1 MSSSSHLIQ
10 DDDAECHVG
19 DEASLTSK
27 VMPLEVTQ
35 LPLHFKIVLYPPT
48 DRNIMWSGMLM
59 LRPGVMLLT
68 TLTKKW
74 ASTKHI
80 HFLLGR
86 QGCMLINKVDRAQ
99 THNPDIPDRH
109 LRPGLPPLGGED
121 EAVGG
126 DEEKRGECHEVADA
140 GVLPSRSFMS
150 HSCIGQGMKLATHL
164 IMLSR
169 INTLAAHE
177 ERVNNTVARTV
188 ILEMGMYFYTISHC
202 LVYFGDLGPTDRI

>member
-1 MSSSSHLIQ
+1 MRLSSVHPMSSSHLIQ
-10 DDDAECHVG
+10 DGDAEYHVG

-27 VMPLEVTQ
+27 VLEVTQ

-59 LRPGVMLLT
+59 LRPGVMLLI

-99 THNPDIPDRH
+99 AHNPHIPDRH
-109 LRPGLPPLGGED
+109 LRPGLPQLGGED

-126 DEEKRGECHEVADA
+126 DEEKRGECHQVADA
-140 GVLPSRSFMS
+140 GVLPSGSFMS
-150 HSCIGQGMKLATHL
+150 YSCIGQGLKLSSTHL

-188 ILEMGMYFYTISHC
+188 ILGMCSLTISHC
-202 LVYFGDLGPTDRI
+202 LV

>member
-1 MSSSSHLIQ
+1 MRLSSVHPMSSSSHLIQ

-19 DEASLTSK
+19 DEAPLTSK

-59 LRPGVMLLT
+59 LRPGVMLLI

-86 QGCMLINKVDRAQ
+86 PQGCMLINKVD
-99 THNPDIPDRH
+99 
-109 LRPGLPPLGGED
+109 
-121 EAVGG
+121 
-126 DEEKRGECHEVADA
+126 
-140 GVLPSRSFMS
+140 
-150 HSCIGQGMKLATHL
+150 LA
-164 IMLSR
+164 
-169 INTLAAHE
+169 
-177 ERVNNTVARTV
+177 
-188 ILEMGMYFYTISHC
+188 
-202 LVYFGDLGPTDRI
+202 

>member
-1 MSSSSHLIQ
+1 
-10 DDDAECHVG
+10 
-19 DEASLTSK
+19 
-27 VMPLEVTQ
+27 
-35 LPLHFKIVLYPPT
+35 
-48 DRNIMWSGMLM
+48 M
-59 LRPGVMLLT
+59 LRPGVMLLI

-86 QGCMLINKVDRAQ
+86 PQGCMLINKVARAQ

-126 DEEKRGECHEVADA
+126 DEEERGECHQVADA

-150 HSCIGQGMKLATHL
+150 YSCIGQGMKLLATHL

-177 ERVNNTVARTV
+177 ERVNSTVARTV